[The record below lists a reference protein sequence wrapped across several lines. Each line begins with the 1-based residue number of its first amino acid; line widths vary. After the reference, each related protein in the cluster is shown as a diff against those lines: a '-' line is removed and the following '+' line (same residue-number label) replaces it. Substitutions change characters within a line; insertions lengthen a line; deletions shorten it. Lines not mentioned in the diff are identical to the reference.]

1 MPEKSLLGRGLVAF
15 AIVLLALNLRVA
27 VSSVGV
33 LLEAVQHG
41 LGMSPSVAGILTTL
55 PVVCFAVAGVSTNV
69 LVQRLGLHMT
79 TLVCLIAIIAGLILR
94 IIVDGSALFIVTS
107 AIALAGAAFGNVLL
121 PPLAKFHFPNHLA
134 GISAAFGAAIM
145 GGAALASAT
154 TVPLADALGGWRQG
168 LGIWAVLAI
177 ITLGTWLPYMR
188 DDTHV
193 AGLHAQTRMR
203 DIARS
208 PLAWAMALV
217 FGAQSAQAYAQFGW
231 FPAIMHDAGVSQA
244 QAGALLGVLS
254 GVGVPITLLLPWL
267 IRISRDRVW
276 LPWLLASLT
285 IAGYIGVLFAPVA
298 APWLWALLLGMGGGT
313 FTWTLTMIGR
323 RSRTTEVTGALSG
336 FTQGMGYLMAGT
348 GPLLTG
354 ILHDITGQWTA
365 PLVFLLA
372 LAALMGIGGTY
383 IVRPRTVED
392 DLERRAAGN
401 AGD

>member
-1 MPEKSLLGRGLVAF
+1 MPKKSLPGRVLVAV

-33 LLEAVQHG
+33 LLEAVQDG
-41 LGMSPSVAGILTTL
+41 LGMSPSVAGVLTTL
-55 PVVCFAVAGVSTNV
+55 PVICFAVAGVSTNAI
-69 LVQRLGLHMT
+69 VQRVGLHMT
-79 TLVCLIAIIAGLILR
+79 TLVCLVAVIAGLSLR
-94 IIVDGSALFIVTS
+94 VLVGGNTLFIITS

-121 PPLAKFHFPNHLA
+121 PPLAKLHFPNHLA

-154 TVPLADALGGWRQG
+154 TVPLADSLGGWRQG
-168 LGIWAVLAI
+168 LGIWALLAVV
-177 ITLGTWLPYMR
+177 TLITWLPYLR

-193 AGLHAQTRMR
+193 AGLHAQTRIR

-267 IRISRDRVW
+267 IRISRDRAW

-336 FTQGMGYLMAGT
+336 FTQGMGYLFAGS

-354 ILHDITGQWTA
+354 ILHDVTGQWTA

-372 LAALMGIGGTY
+372 LAALMGVGGTY

-392 DLERRAAGN
+392 DLERRGTCGAG
-401 AGD
+401 

>member
-1 MPEKSLLGRGLVAF
+1 R
-15 AIVLLALNLRVA
+15 
-27 VSSVGV
+27 
-33 LLEAVQHG
+33 
-41 LGMSPSVAGILTTL
+41 
-55 PVVCFAVAGVSTNV
+55 
-69 LVQRLGLHMT
+69 
-79 TLVCLIAIIAGLILR
+79 
-94 IIVDGSALFIVTS
+94 DG
-107 AIALAGAAFGNVLL
+107 
-121 PPLAKFHFPNHLA
+121 
-134 GISAAFGAAIM
+134 
-145 GGAALASAT
+145 
-154 TVPLADALGGWRQG
+154 
-168 LGIWAVLAI
+168 
-177 ITLGTWLPYMR
+177 
-188 DDTHV
+188 THV
-193 AGLHAQTRMR
+193 AGLHAQTRIR

-244 QAGALLGVLS
+244 RAGALLGVLS

-267 IRISRDRVW
+267 IRISRDRAW

-348 GPLLTG
+348 GPLLTV
-354 ILHDITGQWTA
+354 ILHDIAGNWTA
-365 PLVFLLA
+365 PLVFLLS
-372 LAALMGIGGTY
+372 LAALMGVGGTY

-392 DLERRAAGN
+392 DLERRGTFGAGEGTGGYSSGNQSLISRSAVWDESDPCTRFSRLDMDRSPRIVPAAAVRPSVAPLSSRTTATASSPSSTAATRGPDVTN
-401 AGD
+401 SRNGG

>member
-1 MPEKSLLGRGLVAF
+1 
-15 AIVLLALNLRVA
+15 
-27 VSSVGV
+27 
-33 LLEAVQHG
+33 
-41 LGMSPSVAGILTTL
+41 
-55 PVVCFAVAGVSTNV
+55 
-69 LVQRLGLHMT
+69 
-79 TLVCLIAIIAGLILR
+79 
-94 IIVDGSALFIVTS
+94 
-107 AIALAGAAFGNVLL
+107 
-121 PPLAKFHFPNHLA
+121 
-134 GISAAFGAAIM
+134 
-145 GGAALASAT
+145 
-154 TVPLADALGGWRQG
+154 
-168 LGIWAVLAI
+168 
-177 ITLGTWLPYMR
+177 
-188 DDTHV
+188 
-193 AGLHAQTRMR
+193 
-203 DIARS
+203 
-208 PLAWAMALV
+208 MALV

>member
-1 MPEKSLLGRGLVAF
+1 MPKKSLPGRVLVAV

-33 LLEAVQHG
+33 LLEAVQDG
-41 LGMSPSVAGILTTL
+41 LGMSPSVAGVLTTL
-55 PVVCFAVAGVSTNV
+55 PVICFAVAGVSTNAI
-69 LVQRLGLHMT
+69 VQRVGLHMT
-79 TLVCLIAIIAGLILR
+79 TLVCLVAVIAGLSLR
-94 IIVDGSALFIVTS
+94 VLVGGSTLFIITS

-121 PPLAKFHFPNHLA
+121 PPLAKLHFPNHLA

-154 TVPLADALGGWRQG
+154 TVPLADSLGGWRQG
-168 LGIWAVLAI
+168 LGIWALLAVV
-177 ITLGTWLPYMR
+177 TLITWLPYLR

-193 AGLHAQTRMR
+193 AGLHAQTRIR

-231 FPAIMHDAGVSQA
+231 FPAIMHDAGISQA

-267 IRISRDRVW
+267 IRISRDRAW

-336 FTQGMGYLMAGT
+336 FTQGMGYLFAGS

-354 ILHDITGQWTA
+354 ILHDVTGQWTA

-372 LAALMGIGGTY
+372 LAALMGVGGTY

-392 DLERRAAGN
+392 DLERRGTCGAG
-401 AGD
+401 

>member
-1 MPEKSLLGRGLVAF
+1 MPKKSLPGRVLVAV

-33 LLEAVQHG
+33 LLEAVQDG
-41 LGMSPSVAGILTTL
+41 LGMSPSVAGVLTTL
-55 PVVCFAVAGVSTNV
+55 PVICFAVAGVSTNAI
-69 LVQRLGLHMT
+69 VQRVGLHMT
-79 TLVCLIAIIAGLILR
+79 TLVCLVAVIAGLSLR
-94 IIVDGSALFIVTS
+94 VLVGGNTLFIITS

-121 PPLAKFHFPNHLA
+121 PPLAKLHFPNHLA

-154 TVPLADALGGWRQG
+154 TVPLADSLGGWRQG
-168 LGIWAVLAI
+168 LGIWALLAVV
-177 ITLGTWLPYMR
+177 TLITWLPYLR

-193 AGLHAQTRMR
+193 AGLHAQTRIR

-231 FPAIMHDAGVSQA
+231 FPAIMHDAGISQA

-267 IRISRDRVW
+267 IRISRDRAW

-336 FTQGMGYLMAGT
+336 FTQGMGYLFAGS

-354 ILHDITGQWTA
+354 ILHDVTGQWTA

-372 LAALMGIGGTY
+372 LAALMGVGGTY

-392 DLERRAAGN
+392 DLERRGTCGAG
-401 AGD
+401 